1 MKNKLKALNGFA
13 LAIIFISLH
22 GCGGNSNS
30 AYPAL
35 NSDELAADS
44 TIESYHQEHFPSTLV
59 EESTDNPA
67 IYVDFS
73 DGLTDNAFSDKNNLG
88 VFKMLLKGLSTESK
102 TEYYEL
108 SSDSMI
114 RYEGSES
121 QGYFT
126 KDGHK
131 DNNGNWKQG
140 AAIDIA
146 MNTIVDRDNVGI
158 LITDGELYNQAEKK
172 ISSEAWASKAL
183 EKWMNKGHEL
193 VIVYT
198 DFVDNSTGQAFKKHM
213 YVMFFIPN
221 NKTLLLD
228 NYISDLKDEGLVYEE
243 LHFSTNTNNLYT
255 RDYPNAQ
262 LPGSPTYLEYFVEP
276 QAYISSD
283 NSAMEFIDMT
293 NASFHCD
300 EAGLVHYL
308 RDLGDPNT
316 GKSKNNPLFDKLYFE
331 FLSLPNYKVNSVK
344 IVVHD
349 IYEDFRNYK
358 RNILARKNLPVL
370 EKKVNGEDST
380 NVENHLV
387 FNGMAEIDDDF
398 PYDTSKVNV
407 DDKADG
413 FISILKDNYKF
424 KQTIYSTTDKGIQDF
439 IIIDKSAGE
448 ISELN
453 NNKKYEILL
462 KFDPKLNEDNSF
474 LNSSRQNLLRI
485 DVILDDVTT
494 NEINKEALTWNKI
507 DGTGT
512 DDALYRSLKNIM
524 KKENVKP
531 NGVVYSYYV
540 KLGKFNDQ

>member
-1 MKNKLKALNGFA
+1 MKNLYSSSL
-13 LAIIFISLH
+13 FILIVSLLTSCS
-22 GCGGNSNS
+22 GCCGGGNEL
-30 AYPAL
+30 YPSL
-35 NSDELAADS
+35 NSDDDS
-44 TIESYHQEHFPSTLV
+44 HDIMMESFHQEYFPSTTV
-59 EESTDNPA
+59 EESTDNIA
-67 IYVDFS
+67 VYVDFS
-73 DGLTDNAFSDKNNLG
+73 DGITESSLSDENNLG

-108 SSDSMI
+108 SNDLMI
-114 RYEGSES
+114 RYQASEPQS
-121 QGYFT
+121 YFT
-126 KDGHK
+126 KDGHR
-131 DNNGNWKQG
+131 DNGNWKQG

-158 LITDGELYNQAEKK
+158 LITDGELYNKAEKK

-198 DFVDNSTGQAFKKHM
+198 DFVDNVNGGAFKKHM

-221 NKTLLLD
+221 NKTEILD
-228 NYISDLKDEGLVYEE
+228 NYISDLIEE
-243 LHFSTNTNNLYT
+243 DLDYKKLHFSTNTNNLYT

-262 LPGSPTYLEYFVEP
+262 LPGSPTYLEYFGEP

-293 NASFHCD
+293 NASFNCYD
-300 EAGLVHYL
+300 AGLVHYL
-308 RDLGDPNT
+308 RDFGDPNT
-316 GKSKNNPLFDKLYFE
+316 GKAKNHPLFDKLYFE
-331 FLSLPNYKVNSVK
+331 FLSLSNYKVNSVK

-349 IYEDFRNYK
+349 IYEDFSNYK
-358 RNILARKNLPVL
+358 RNILARNNLPVL
-370 EKKVNGEDST
+370 EKKVKGGADSLT
-380 NVENHLV
+380 QNNHLV
-387 FNGMAEIDDDF
+387 FNGMAEIDGEF
-398 PYDTSKVNV
+398 PYDTSNVNV

-413 FISILKDNYKF
+413 FISILKDNFKF

-439 IIIDKSAGE
+439 IFIDKSAGE
-448 ISELN
+448 VSEIN
-453 NNKKYEILL
+453 DEGKYEILI

-485 DVILDDVTT
+485 DIIIDDVTT
-494 NEINKEALTWNKI
+494 NEIKKEALTWNKV

-524 KKENVKP
+524 KKEKVKP
-531 NGVVYSYYV
+531 HGVVYSYYV
-540 KLGKFNDQ
+540 KFGVFNE